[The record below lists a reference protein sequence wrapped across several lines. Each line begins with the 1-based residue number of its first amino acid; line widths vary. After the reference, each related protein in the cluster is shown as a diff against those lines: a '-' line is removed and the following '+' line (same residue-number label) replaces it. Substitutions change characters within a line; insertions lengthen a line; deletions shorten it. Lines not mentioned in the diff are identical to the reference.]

1 MPIGDLAPEIAL
13 LLGAVIIVLFAAFAP
28 HERQGWAAG
37 LALVALALAGILSV
51 LQWQPSPVLTF
62 SGVWALDTAAVAA
75 KLLVLLAGAIAVAL
89 SPDWMRS
96 DRRHGEYYALCLFTL
111 LGVIMMASAHDSMEL
126 VVGIL
131 LSSTASYPLVAYH
144 RGFKPALEAAMK
156 YFLIGALTNSLLVVG
171 VVLLFG
177 LVGDTD
183 YARTA
188 QVLAASPDTAPL
200 ALSLAVAC
208 IVLGLTF
215 KLAAFPGHAW
225 MPDVA
230 QGAPAPIAA
239 LLTVAPKVG
248 AAVALARFVTL
259 LPASQWWPA
268 IVALIAVVT
277 MTLGNLAALRQT
289 DVRRLL
295 GWSSVSQSG
304 YALMAVVVIGAEPQ
318 ALAALLAFL
327 AAYLIA
333 NLAAFAVVTH
343 LRGRTLLE
351 DYHGLGRAQPVA
363 TAILILA
370 LLSLTGIPP
379 LVGFFGKFLLFKV
392 TIAGGYTWLAVV
404 AVVNTVLSL
413 FYYLRV
419 IAVTMFKP
427 LEGEVHVLGTGSW
440 LALLASGV
448 LLVAASLGAEAGL
461 GLASALRFV
470 S

>member
-1 MPIGDLAPEIAL
+1 MPIGDLLPETIL
-13 LLGAVIIVLFAAFAP
+13 LVGAVLIVLFASFAP
-28 HERQGWAAG
+28 HQRQAWAAG
-37 LALVALALAGILSV
+37 LALVALALAAGFGL
-51 LQWQPSPVLTF
+51 LQWRQPPAVTF
-62 SGVWALDTAAVAA
+62 SGVWALDTPAVAT
-75 KLLVLLAGAIAVAL
+75 KLLVLLSGAIAVAL

-111 LGVIMMASAHDSMEL
+111 LGVIMMASANDSMEL

-144 RGFKPALEAAMK
+144 RRFTPALEAGMK

-188 QVLAASPDTAPL
+188 AVLSASPDAAPL
-200 ALSLAVAC
+200 ALSVAVAC

-230 QGAPAPIAA
+230 QGAPAPVAA
-239 LLTVAPKVG
+239 LLTVAPKIG
-248 AAVALARFVTL
+248 AAVALARFVSL
-259 LPASQWWPA
+259 LPESQLWPI

-304 YALMAVVVIGAEPQ
+304 YALMAVVVLDSAPR
-318 ALAALLAFL
+318 ALPALLAFL
-327 AAYLIA
+327 AAYLVA

-343 LRGRTLLE
+343 LRGRTALA
-351 DYHGLGRAQPVA
+351 DYHGLGRTQPIA

-370 LLSLTGIPP
+370 LLSLVGIPP
-379 LVGFFGKFLLFKV
+379 LVGFFGKFLLFEV
-392 TIAGGYTWLAVV
+392 TIAGGYAWLAVI
-404 AVVNTVLSL
+404 AAVNTVLSL

-419 IAVTMFKP
+419 IMATMFKP
-427 LEGEVHVLGTGSW
+427 LEGEVHVLGAWSW

-448 LLVAASLGAEAGL
+448 LLVVASLGAEAGL
-461 GLASALRFV
+461 GLMGAIRFAG
-470 S
+470 

>member
-1 MPIGDLAPEIAL
+1 MPIGDLLPEIVL
-13 LLGAVIIVLFAAFAP
+13 LVGAVIIVLFASFAP
-28 HERQGWAAG
+28 HKHQAWAAG
-37 LALVALALAGILSV
+37 LALIALALAAVFSLM
-51 LQWQPSPVLTF
+51 QWQQPPMRTF
-62 SGVWALDTAAVAA
+62 SGVWALDTAAVAT

-89 SPDWMRS
+89 SPDWMRR

-111 LGVIMMASAHDSMEL
+111 LGVIMMASANDSMEL

-144 RGFKPALEAAMK
+144 RGFAPALEAGMK

-188 QVLAASPDTAPL
+188 QVLAASPNAAPL
-200 ALSLAVAC
+200 ALSVSVAC

-230 QGAPAPIAA
+230 QSAPAPIAA

-248 AAVALARFVTL
+248 AAAAPARFVSL
-259 LPASQWWPA
+259 LPASQLWPV

-277 MTLGNLAALRQT
+277 MTLGNLAALKQT

-304 YALMAVVVIGAEPQ
+304 YALMAVVVIGVEPQ
-318 ALAALLAFL
+318 APGALLAFL
-327 AAYLIA
+327 AAYALA

-343 LRGRTLLE
+343 LRGRTALE
-351 DYHGLGRAQPVA
+351 DYRGLGRTQPI
-363 TAILILA
+363 TTLILILA
-370 LLSLTGIPP
+370 LLSLVGIPP
-379 LVGFFGKFLLFKV
+379 LAGFFGKFLLFKV

-404 AVVNTVLSL
+404 AAINTVLSL

-419 IAVTMFKP
+419 IAVTMFNP
-427 LEGEVHVLGTGSW
+427 LAGEVHVLGTWSW
-440 LALLASGV
+440 LTMLTSGV
-448 LLVAASLGAEAGL
+448 LLIAASLGAEGGVVLAAAL
-461 GLASALRFV
+461 GFV
-470 S
+470 G